1 MSPKRRRYWLALFLV
16 LSLLSFVVACSK
28 DDDDLDDE
36 DTPAETAGTPY
47 KTTGNEGTITGK
59 VLFDGA
65 TPPVPK
71 TIDMAADAACAAKN
85 PNAVAED
92 VVVKNGAVEY
102 VMVYLKDGQTTEGN
116 KKLDSFKWTPP
127 GDATLDQNGCHYV
140 PHMIVVQV
148 GQKLN
153 VTNSDPTTHNVN
165 VQPKNNDPFN
175 QAQGQN
181 AAPISAVFKRAEV
194 LIPAKCNQHPWMKA
208 WIGVLKHPFY
218 AVTKEDGSF
227 EIKNVPPGSYTLE
240 AWHEKF
246 GTKTA
251 QIKVD
256 NKGTVTQEFK
266 MGAGVASS
274 PQSGSLQVMPAID
287 LPMLAGG
294 H

>member
-1 MSPKRRRYWLALFLV
+1 MLPKRRRYWLALFLV
-16 LSLLSFVVACSK
+16 LSLLTFVVACGG
-28 DDDDLDDE
+28 DDDDLDE

-59 VLFDGA
+59 VLFDGTSA
-65 TPPVPK
+65 PEPK
-71 TIDMAADAACAAKN
+71 AIDMAADGACAAKN

-102 VMVYLKDGQTTEGN
+102 VFVYLKDGQTTEGS
-116 KKLDSFKWTPP
+116 KKIDSFKW
-127 GDATLDQNGCHYV
+127 DAPAEARLDQNGCHYV
-140 PHMIVVQV
+140 PHVIAVQV

-165 VQPKNNDPFN
+165 VQPKNNDAFN
-175 QAQGQN
+175 TAQGQN
-181 AAPISAVFKRAEV
+181 APPITATFKRAEV
-194 LIPAKCNQHPWMKA
+194 LIPVKCNQHPWMKA
-208 WIGVLKHPFY
+208 WIGVLKHPFF
-218 AVTKEDGSF
+218 AVTKEDGTF
-227 EIKNVPPGSYTLE
+227 EIKNVPPGTYTLE

-266 MGAGVASS
+266 MGATTASS
-274 PQSGSLQVMPAID
+274 PQSGSLQVLPALD
-287 LPMLAGG
+287 LPMLVGG

>member
-1 MSPKRRRYWLALFLV
+1 MQPKKRRYWLAIFLAMA
-16 LSLLSFVVACSK
+16 LLSFIVGCSK

-47 KTTGNEGTITGK
+47 KPTGNEGTISGK

-65 TPPVPK
+65 TAPEPK
-71 TIDMAADAACAAKN
+71 PIDMAADAACASRN

-102 VMVYLKDGQTTEGN
+102 VFVYIKDGQTTEGS
-116 KKLDSFKWTPP
+116 KKLDSFKWDTP
-127 GDATLDQNGCHYV
+127 GDATLDQNGCHYQ
-140 PHMIVVQV
+140 PHMIAVQV

-181 AAPISAVFKRAEV
+181 AAPITSIFKRAEI
-194 LIPAKCNQHPWMKA
+194 LIPVKCNQHPWMKA
-208 WIGVLKHPFY
+208 WIGVLKHPFF
-218 AVTKEDGSF
+218 AVSKEDGSF
-227 EIKNVPPGSYTLE
+227 EIKNVPPGTYTVE

-251 QIKVD
+251 QVKVD
-256 NKGTVTQEFK
+256 SKGTVTQEFK
-266 MGAGVASS
+266 MGGTVASS
-274 PQSGSLQVMPAID
+274 PQSGSLQVMPA
-287 LPMLAGG
+287 LELSFPGG

>member
-1 MSPKRRRYWLALFLV
+1 MQPKNRRYWLALFL
-16 LSLLSFVVACSK
+16 LMAMLSFAAACSS
-28 DDDDLDDE
+28 DDDE
-36 DTPAETAGTPY
+36 DLEEEPAEAAGMPY
-47 KTTGNEGTITGK
+47 KSNGNEGTITGK

-65 TPPVPK
+65 TAPEPK
-71 TIDMAADAACAAKN
+71 TIDMAADAACASKN

-102 VMVYLKDGQTTEGN
+102 VFVYIKDGQTTEGS
-116 KKLDSFKWTPP
+116 KKLDSFKWPVS
-127 GDATLDQNGCHYV
+127 GDATLDQSGCHYV
-140 PHMIVVQV
+140 PHMIAVQV

-175 QAQGQN
+175 QAQGSN
-181 AAPISAVFKRAEV
+181 AAPITSIFKRAEI
-194 LIPAKCNQHPWMKA
+194 LIPVKCNQHPWMKA
-208 WIGVLKHPFY
+208 WIGVLKHPFF

-227 EIKNVPPGSYTLE
+227 EIKNVPPGTYTLE

-246 GTKTA
+246 GTKTV
-251 QIKVD
+251 QVKVD

-266 MGAGVASS
+266 MGASVASS
-274 PQSGSLQVMPAID
+274 PQSGSLEIMPA
-287 LPMLAGG
+287 LELSMPVG

>member
-1 MSPKRRRYWLALFLV
+1 MLPKRRRYWLALFLV
-16 LSLLSFVVACSK
+16 LSLLSFVVACGGG
-28 DDDDLDDE
+28 DDDADDE
-36 DTPAETAGTPY
+36 DTPADTAGTPY

-59 VLFDGA
+59 VLFDGTTA
-65 TPPVPK
+65 PEVK
-71 TIDMAADAACAAKN
+71 QIDMAADGACAAKN

-92 VVVKNGAVEY
+92 IVVKNGAVEY
-102 VMVYLKDGQTTEGN
+102 VFVYLKDGQTTEGS
-116 KKLDSFKWTPP
+116 KKIDSFKW
-127 GDATLDQNGCHYV
+127 DAPAEAKLDQNGCHYV
-140 PHMIVVQV
+140 PHVIAVQV

-175 QAQGQN
+175 TAQGQN
-181 AAPISAVFKRAEV
+181 APPITATFKRAEV
-194 LIPAKCNQHPWMKA
+194 LIPVKCNQHPWMKA
-208 WIGVLKHPFY
+208 WIGVLKHPFF
-218 AVTKEDGSF
+218 AVTKEDGTF
-227 EIKNVPPGSYTLE
+227 EIKNVPPGTYTLE

-256 NKGTVTQEFK
+256 SKGTVTQEFK
-266 MGAGVASS
+266 MGATTASS
-274 PQSGSLQVMPAID
+274 PQSGGLQVLPAID

>member
-1 MSPKRRRYWLALFLV
+1 MLSKRRRYWLALLLV
-16 LSLLSFVVACSK
+16 VSLLSFVAACSK
-28 DDDDLDDE
+28 SDDDDDE

-59 VLFDGA
+59 VSFDGA
-65 TPPVPK
+65 TAPEPK
-71 TIDMAADAACAAKN
+71 TIDMAADGACAAKN

-92 VVVKNGAVEY
+92 IVVKNGAVEY
-102 VMVYLKDGQTTEGN
+102 VFVYIKDGQTTEGN
-116 KKLDSFKWTPP
+116 KKLDSFKW
-127 GDATLDQNGCHYV
+127 DAPAEAKLDQNGCHYV
-140 PHMIVVQV
+140 PHVIGVQV

-175 QAQGQN
+175 QAQGSN
-181 AAPISAVFKRAEV
+181 APPITATFKRAEI
-194 LIPAKCNQHPWMKA
+194 LIPVKCNQHPWMKS
-208 WIGVLKHPFY
+208 WIGVLKHPFF
-218 AVTKEDGSF
+218 AVTKEDGTF
-227 EIKNVPPGSYTLE
+227 EIKNVPPGTYTLE

-256 NKGTVTQEFK
+256 SKGTVTQEFK
-266 MGAGVASS
+266 MGATTASS
-274 PQSGSLQVMPAID
+274 PQSGGLQVLPALD
-287 LPMLAGG
+287 LPMLAAG

>member
-1 MSPKRRRYWLALFLV
+1 MQTKKRRYWLVLFLAV
-16 LSLLSFVVACSK
+16 ALLSFVAACSK
-28 DDDDLDDE
+28 DDDEDLE

-47 KTTGNEGTITGK
+47 KPTGNEGTITGK

-65 TPPVPK
+65 SAPETKP
-71 TIDMAADAACAAKN
+71 IDMAADAACAAKN

-102 VMVYLKDGQTTEGN
+102 VFVYIKDGQTTEGN
-116 KKLDSFKWTPP
+116 KKLDSFKWDAP
-127 GDATLDQNGCHYV
+127 GDATLDQSGCHYV
-140 PHMIVVQV
+140 PHMVAVQV

-175 QAQGQN
+175 QAQGQS
-181 AAPISAVFKRAEV
+181 APPITAVFKRAEV

-208 WIGVLKHPFY
+208 WIAVTKHPFA
-218 AVTKEDGSF
+218 AVTKEDGTF
-227 EIKNVPPGSYTLE
+227 TIKNVPPGTYTLE

-251 QIKVD
+251 QVKVD
-256 NKGTVTQEFK
+256 SKGTVTQEFK
-266 MGAGVASS
+266 MGSGTASS
-274 PQSGSLQVMPAID
+274 PQSGSLQVMPALE
-287 LPMLAGG
+287 LPVVGG

>member
-1 MSPKRRRYWLALFLV
+1 MLPKRKRYWLALFLA
-16 LSLLSFVVACSK
+16 LAMFSFAPACSSS
-28 DDDDLDDE
+28 DDDEEEDDAV
-36 DTPAETAGTPY
+36 TETAGAPY
-47 KTTGNEGTITGK
+47 KTTGNEGAINGK

-71 TIDMAADAACAAKN
+71 TIDMAADAACASKN
-85 PNAVAED
+85 PSAVAED

-102 VMVYLKDGQTTEGN
+102 VFVYIKDGQTTDGS
-116 KKLDSFKWTPP
+116 KKLDSFKW
-127 GDATLDQNGCHYV
+127 DAPADVQLDQNGCHYV
-140 PHMIVVQV
+140 PHVVAVQV

-175 QAQGQN
+175 TAQGQN
-181 AAPISAVFKRAEV
+181 AAPITTIFKRSEV
-194 LIPAKCNQHPWMKA
+194 LIPVKCNQHPWMKA
-208 WIGVLKHPFY
+208 WIGVLKHPFF

-227 EIKNVPPGSYTLE
+227 EIKNVPPGTYTIE
-240 AWHEKF
+240 AWHERF

-251 QIKVD
+251 QVKVD
-256 NKGTVTQEFK
+256 SKGTVTQEFK

-274 PQSGSLQVMPAID
+274 PQSGSLQVMPALD
-287 LPMLAGG
+287 LPMLGG

>member
-1 MSPKRRRYWLALFLV
+1 MLPKRRRYWLALFLV
-16 LSLLSFVVACSK
+16 LSLLTFVVACGG

-36 DTPAETAGTPY
+36 DAPAETAGAPY

-65 TPPVPK
+65 SAPEPR
-71 TIDMAADAACAAKN
+71 TIDMAADGACAAKN
-85 PNAVAED
+85 PSAVAED

-102 VMVYLKDGQTTEGN
+102 VFVYLKDGQTTEGS
-116 KKLDSFKWTPP
+116 KKIDSFKW
-127 GDATLDQNGCHYV
+127 DAPAEARLDQSGCQYT
-140 PHMIVVQV
+140 PHMIAVQV

-165 VQPKNNDPFN
+165 VQPKNNDAFN
-175 QAQGQN
+175 TAQGQN
-181 AAPISAVFKRAEV
+181 APPITATFKRAEV
-194 LIPAKCNQHPWMKA
+194 LIPVKCNQHPWMKA
-208 WIGVLKHPFY
+208 WIGVLKHPFF
-218 AVTKEDGSF
+218 AVTKADGTF
-227 EIKNVPPGSYTLE
+227 EIKNVPPGTYTLE

-251 QIKVD
+251 QVKVD

-266 MGAGVASS
+266 MGATTASS
-274 PQSGSLQVMPAID
+274 PQSGSLQVLPAID
-287 LPMLAGG
+287 LPMLVGG

>member
-1 MSPKRRRYWLALFLV
+1 MLTKQRRYWLALFLA
-16 LSLLSFVVACSK
+16 LAMLSFSLACSK
-28 DDDDLDDE
+28 DEDDEEDDD
-36 DTPAETAGTPY
+36 AVVETAGVPY

-59 VLFDGA
+59 VLFEGA
-65 TPPVPK
+65 TAPEPK
-71 TIDMAADAACAAKN
+71 TIDMAADAACSSKN

-102 VMVYLKDGQTTEGN
+102 VFVYIKDGQTTDGS
-116 KKLDSFKWTPP
+116 KKLDSFKWDAA

-140 PHMIVVQV
+140 PHVVAVQV

-175 QAQGQN
+175 TAQGQN
-181 AAPISAVFKRAEV
+181 AAPITTVFKRSEI
-194 LIPAKCNQHPWMKA
+194 LIPVKCNQHPWMKA
-208 WIGVLKHPFY
+208 WIGVLKHPYF

-227 EIKNVPPGSYTLE
+227 EIKNVPPGTYTLE

-251 QIKVD
+251 QVKVD

-266 MGAGVASS
+266 MGGTVASS
-274 PQSGSLQVMPAID
+274 PQSGSLQVMPAIE
-287 LPMLAGG
+287 LPMPVG

>member
-1 MSPKRRRYWLALFLV
+1 MLPKRRRYWLALVLA
-16 LSLLSFVVACSK
+16 LSLLTLIVACSK
-28 DDDDLDDE
+28 SDDEAEDE

-47 KTTGNEGTITGK
+47 KPTGNEGTITGK
-59 VLFDGA
+59 VLFDGTTA
-65 TPPVPK
+65 PQPK
-71 TIDMAADAACAAKN
+71 TIDMAADAACASKN
-85 PNAVAED
+85 PNATAED

-102 VMVYLKDGQTTEGN
+102 AFVYLKDGQTTEGN
-116 KKLDSFKWTPP
+116 KKLDSFKWDAP
-127 GDATLDQNGCHYV
+127 GEARLDQNGCHYV
-140 PHMIVVQV
+140 PHVVVVQV

-181 AAPISAVFKRAEV
+181 AAPISAIFKRAEV
-194 LIPAKCNQHPWMKA
+194 LIPVKCNQHPWMKA
-208 WIGVLKHPFY
+208 WIGVLRHPFS

-227 EIKNVPPGSYTLE
+227 EIKNVPPGTYTLE

-256 NKGTVTQEFK
+256 SKGTVTQEFK

-274 PQSGSLQVMPAID
+274 PQSGSLQVLPAID